1 MTNNLTKTIEQEHEE
16 LMEEVRVWHFMTFI
30 YDQPEPVTLAGQFL
44 KSEEELREV
53 SSAKTLAK
61 KEEENGDFWITLAGL
76 RNFNSVIG
84 ALIERLLGEFVDY
97 TRVDRAIRKKMEINR
112 KRKWKN
118 IGKGIFH
125 H

>member
-16 LMEEVRVWHFMTFI
+16 LMEEVRAWHFMTFI
-30 YDQPEPVTLAGQFL
+30 DDQPEPVTLAGQFL

-53 SSAKTLAK
+53 SSAKTLAE

-97 TRVDRAIRKKMEINR
+97 TRVDRAIRKKMESM
-112 KRKWKN
+112 
-118 IGKGIFH
+118 
-125 H
+125 